1 VARPIDT
8 ATREQVK
15 ALLGKGES
23 LSGIARILG
32 KHENQIR
39 RIARA
44 LGVPAKAYAKIVEKD
59 GKRKCSRCGKWKTP
73 GAFPSAKHT
82 ACRVCYSESS
92 SS

>member
-44 LGVPAKAYAKIVEKD
+44 LGVPAKAYAKIVEVN

-82 ACRVCYSESS
+82 ACRVCYKPSA
-92 SS
+92 